1 MHDTRVLKPNLCDY
15 ADAYILGD
23 GIIRADAADAI
34 KNWL

>member
-1 MHDTRVLKPNLCDY
+1 MYDTRVLKPNLCDY